1 MKNFSKLAV
10 MIICLLL
17 TTIFTSACGGGSKA
31 TPPNYPYWLLTQ
43 NNQQENNNQEQNN
56 NQQEENNNQQEEN
69 NNQQEENNQEE
80 QEPSVEVTL
89 TLTDSL
95 NSENIAKADIFYKVE
110 STTKSTDNEDK
121 EILQAE
127 PNVDD
132 NTKFTTTISGTDDPN
147 NVKIKA
153 ILTYDS
159 EENLLDY
166 FSSYDGVEATNG
178 IFDVDFENSKDNEK
192 GFGGGTGTKDDPFII
207 SAPRHFVNINKK
219 DGEGNYLYLDQNYY
233 FKQTADIDFTHLTGL
248 KINKAEEDK
257 DITVDVINEKAPFY
271 NDGHGIEPIGDYS
284 PIYPVSNHMFQGV
297 YDGDDHIIDG
307 IVMVNVNKASI
318 GLFSII
324 VNSTVQKLI
333 IGENS
338 IFFFNKFPEWDFKN
352 GNETSKVVYSD
363 IGTII
368 GTSNESNIEQC
379 ENRAKI
385 LISKAVASEHMFFY
399 LTISSFSRTYDTNS
413 VKIENCTNTGN
424 ITIDSCQIDEEKENM
439 APIQIGTFNASIEG
453 EEITNRK
460 NNTNEG
466 SINVTNNKFIKKS
479 EGLYILSGSDKF
491 INKGHI
497 IVDNNTNIINIY
509 TSLNYVKL
517 MNDSTN
523 DGHITITN
531 NKLDDGLNNAY
542 IFGTNLLAGSFS
554 NCVNNGY
561 IFIDNNS
568 GYKIQAAKNIY
579 GNNIEGST
587 NNGKV
592 TVNGVEGEI

>member
-56 NQQEENNNQQEEN
+56 NQQEENN
-69 NNQQEENNQEE
+69 QEE

-110 STTKSTDNEDK
+110 STTKSTNNEDK

-159 EENLLDY
+159 TGKCIDY
-166 FSSYDGVEATNG
+166 FSSYDGIEGTNG
-178 IFDVDFENSKDNEK
+178 TFDVNFENSQDNEE
-192 GFGGGTGTKDDPFII
+192 GFGGGNGTKEEPYLI
-207 SAPRHFVNINKK
+207 SNPRHFANINKK
-219 DGEGNYLYLDQNYY
+219 NGEGNYLYLDQNYY

-284 PIYPVSNHMFQGV
+284 PISTVINHIFQGV

-318 GLFSII
+318 GLFSVIA
-324 VNSTVQKLI
+324 NSTIQKLI

-368 GTSNESNIEQC
+368 GTSNASNIEQC

-385 LISKAVASEHMFFY
+385 LISKAVASEHMVFY